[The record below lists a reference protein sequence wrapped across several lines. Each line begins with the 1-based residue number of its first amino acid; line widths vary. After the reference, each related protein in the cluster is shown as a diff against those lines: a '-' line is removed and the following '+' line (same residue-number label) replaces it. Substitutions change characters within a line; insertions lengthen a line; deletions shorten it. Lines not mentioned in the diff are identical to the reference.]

1 MTIREELIRKIGD
14 IIEIESITDQHAKG
28 HRVINADMVAEEI
41 VWLLES
47 ERVGRRIC
55 RGIRERFSR
64 LMCRLGFY

>member
-1 MTIREELIRKIGD
+1 
-14 IIEIESITDQHAKG
+14 
-28 HRVINADMVAEEI
+28 VINADMVAEEI

>member
-28 HRVINADMVAEEI
+28 HRVINARMVAEEV

-47 ERVGRRIC
+47 EKMSRRIR

>member
-1 MTIREELIRKIGD
+1 MTKAELIRKISA

-28 HRVINADMVAEEI
+28 HRVINARMVAEEI

-47 ERVGRRIC
+47 ERVGRRIR

-64 LMCRLGFY
+64 LLCRLGFY